1 LYPVIID
8 FGIVNILGFEF
19 HLAIYSFGLMLV
31 VAFYSCYFLLNAEL
45 KILGYDE
52 KLASDII
59 FWSAFGGILG
69 AKIYYLIENIDRV
82 LDSYDPLGM
91 IFSGA
96 GLVFLGGLT
105 GSIICVSFVL
115 KKNALPWLTFA
126 NIIGPLI
133 FLGYAIGR
141 LGCFLVG
148 DDYGIPSKLPW
159 AMSFPNGIPPTT
171 TNIFSDLY
179 PWIDISD
186 FEPGLVTVHPTQLY
200 EAIVCFLLFFL
211 MWRYRKAPTLKDNLF
226 FLYLFLAGVERFLI
240 EFLRTNQKYVLD
252 TFSGAQ
258 IISLIMVIVGLYFL
272 KYPITNG
279 AINSD

>member
-8 FGIVNILGFEF
+8 FGIINILGFEF

-31 VAFYSCYFLLNAEL
+31 VAFYSCYFFLNAEL
-45 KILGYDE
+45 KTIGYDE

-82 LDSYDPLGM
+82 LNSYDPMDM

-96 GLVFLGGLT
+96 GLVFLGGLM
-105 GSIICVSFVL
+105 GSIISVSFVL

-141 LGCFLVG
+141 IGCFLVG
-148 DDYGIPSKLPW
+148 DDYGIPSKVPW

-171 TNIFSDLY
+171 TYIFSDIY
-179 PWIDISD
+179 PWIDLSGY
-186 FEPGLVTVHPTQLY
+186 EPGLITVHPTQLY
-200 EAIVCFLLFFL
+200 EAIVCILLFFL
-211 MWRYRKAPTLKDNLF
+211 LWHYRKNPSVKDNLF
-226 FLYLFLAGVERFLI
+226 FIYIFLAGVERFLI
-240 EFLRTNQKYVLD
+240 EFLRTNQKYVLE

-258 IISLIMVIVGLYFL
+258 IISFGMILVGFYFL
-272 KYPITNG
+272 KYPITN
-279 AINSD
+279 ATTDSD

>member
-1 LYPVIID
+1 MYPVIID
-8 FGIVNILGFEF
+8 FGIINILGFEF

-105 GSIICVSFVL
+105 GSIICVSFLL

>member
-1 LYPVIID
+1 MYPVIID
-8 FGIVNILGFEF
+8 FGIINILGFEF

>member
-1 LYPVIID
+1 MYPVIID
-8 FGIVNILGFEF
+8 FGIINILGFEF

-96 GLVFLGGLT
+96 GLVFLGGLI

>member
-1 LYPVIID
+1 MYPVIID
-8 FGIVNILGFEF
+8 FGIINILGFEF

-133 FLGYAIGR
+133 FFGYAIGR

>member
-1 LYPVIID
+1 
-8 FGIVNILGFEF
+8 
-19 HLAIYSFGLMLV
+19 MLV
-31 VAFYSCYFLLNAEL
+31 VAFYSCYFFLNAEL
-45 KILGYDE
+45 KKLGHDE

-59 FWSAFGGILG
+59 FWSAVGGIFG

-82 LDSYDPLGM
+82 LSSYNPIGM

-96 GLVFLGGLT
+96 GLVFLGGLI
-105 GSIICVSFVL
+105 GSIISVSFVL

-159 AMSFPNGIPPTT
+159 AISFPNGIPPTT

-179 PWIDISD
+179 PWIDLSG
-186 FEPGLVTVHPTQLY
+186 FEPGLITVHPTQLY
-200 EAIVCFLLFFL
+200 EAAACFMLFLL
-211 MWRYRKAPTLKDNLF
+211 MWNYRSAPNVKDNLF
-226 FLYLFLAGVERFLI
+226 FIYIFLSGVERFLI
-240 EFLRTNQKYVLD
+240 EFLRTNQKYLFGV
-252 TFSGAQ
+252 FSGAQ
-258 IISLIMVIVGLYFL
+258 IISFVMIVAGIYFL
-272 KYPITNG
+272 KYPINNA

>member
-1 LYPVIID
+1 MYPVIID
-8 FGIVNILGFEF
+8 FGIINILGFEF

-272 KYPITNG
+272 RYPIING

>member
-1 LYPVIID
+1 MYPVIID
-8 FGIVNILGFEF
+8 FGIINILGFEF

-105 GSIICVSFVL
+105 GSIICVSFIL

-179 PWIDISD
+179 PWIDISEI
-186 FEPGLVTVHPTQLY
+186 EPGLVTVHPTQLY

>member
-1 LYPVIID
+1 MYPVIFD
-8 FGIVNILGFEF
+8 FGIISILGFEF

-96 GLVFLGGLT
+96 GLVFLGGLI
-105 GSIICVSFVL
+105 GSTICVSFVL

-179 PWIDISD
+179 PWIDISG
-186 FEPGLVTVHPTQLY
+186 FEPGLITVHPTQLY
-200 EAIVCFLLFFL
+200 EAVICFLLFFL
-211 MWRYRKAPTLKDNLF
+211 MWRHRKAPFLKDNLF
-226 FLYLFLAGVERFLI
+226 FLYIFLAGVERFTI
-240 EFLRTNQKYVLD
+240 EFLRTNQKYVLEI
-252 TFSGAQ
+252 FSGAQ
-258 IISLIMVIVGLYFL
+258 IISLVMVIVGLYFL
-272 KYPITNG
+272 KNPITNA
-279 AINSD
+279 AINPD

>member
-1 LYPVIID
+1 MYPVIID
-8 FGIVNILGFEF
+8 FGIINILGFEF

-105 GSIICVSFVL
+105 GSIICVSFLL

-272 KYPITNG
+272 RYPIING